1 MRKESSGQ
9 ASWGLSKGSV
19 TLIFDS
25 KRKRHVSAIQERV
38 ARVPHAPV
46 LRAFSLTMT
55 LLIASHI
62 DRGSSIAP
70 TVLNLWSELVDGDD
84 EAIQYTGLLN
94 LGFSL

>member
-1 MRKESSGQ
+1 MR
-9 ASWGLSKGSV
+9 GLVEGIRHLDLPV
-19 TLIFDS
+19 
-25 KRKRHVSAIQERV
+25 HVSAIQERV